1 MVDKILA
8 SRGRKRFRKKRTRK
22 KVGGKPKYGT
32 GNGICPTPDLV
43 LKNKND
49 RMYPVLKFK
58 LQQGNKKI
66 KLMDCGTMDTKCA
79 DRRRGAQGTKSQGIM
94 NSISNCDG
102 GQQWYDYNYN
112 EYKKTK
118 NKKYA
123 LRLKTF
129 YEAMKKEEWF
139 TKYDS
144 WWRSTLADGHQKK
157 RKQIDKNKSIDIGIF
172 DRKVTKDVEDGFDPN
187 ASDEDKYKWNYE
199 NHLQKYYM
207 IPSSVKATYEV
218 DKNKEVKA
226 NYLDDY
232 VEMMREQKFT
242 VTVKVPELEQS
253 GAQSGGEKLNLFNT
267 LAAAKKKVNEMK
279 DKIKEK
285 KNALMAT
292 TTTTAAEASN
302 VDIPIKPKPM
312 VLKNKTIAEYYEE
325 ILKEVKPF
333 FPLPQGIVG
342 EPYDVWDEKR
352 KEMSTKKADL
362 LKEMGEIFR
371 VNDDKPGLEIK
382 VEKQEGG
389 GKVRKSK
396 KRKSRRKKR
405 KETRRKSRRR
415 RRR

>member
-139 TKYDS
+139 KKYDS

-157 RKQIDKNKSIDIGIF
+157 PSDSYIGKF
-172 DRKVTKDVEDGFDPN
+172 GRKVTKDVEDGFNPG
-187 ASDEDKYKWNYE
+187 ASDEEQRKWKYEEHFSKDYSF
-199 NHLQKYYM
+199 
-207 IPSSVKATYEV
+207 PSSVKATYTV
-218 DKNKEVKA
+218 NKNKEVKA

-242 VTVKVPELEQS
+242 VTVKVPKLV
-253 GAQSGGEKLNLFNT
+253 QSGGESSLFAA
-267 LAAAKKKVNEMK
+267 LKAAKNKIKN
-279 DKIKEK
+279 KIKEK

-292 TTTTAAEASN
+292 TTTTAAEETN
-302 VDIPIKPKPM
+302 VSTPKIVVESESM
-312 VLKNKTIAEYYEE
+312 ELIGKTIVEHYEE
-325 ILKEVKPF
+325 ILKKVKPMF
-333 FPLPQGIVG
+333 KLPKGIYG
-342 EPYDVWDEKR
+342 EEWFDEGGG
-352 KEMSTKKADL
+352 EEKKKKMMKIKGDL

-371 VNDDKPGLEIK
+371 DKFEII
-382 VEKQEGG
+382 VEEKPKGG

>member
-22 KVGGKPKYGT
+22 KVGGKQKYGT
-32 GNGICPTPDLV
+32 GNGICPTPVQV
-43 LKNKND
+43 LKNEND
-49 RMYPVLKFK
+49 RMYPVLKIK

-79 DRRRGAQGTKSQGIM
+79 DRRRGAQGTKSQGFM

-129 YEAMKKEEWF
+129 YEAMKEEEWF

-157 RKQIDKNKSIDIGIF
+157 RKEIDKNKSIDIGTF
-172 DRKVTKDVEDGFDPN
+172 GRKVTKDVPDGFNPATN
-187 ASDEDKYKWNYE
+187 EDKYKWNYE
-199 NHLQKYYM
+199 NTLQKYYM
-207 IPSSVKATYEV
+207 IPSSVKAKYNV
-218 DKNKEVKA
+218 DKDKEVKA

-242 VTVKVPELEQS
+242 VTVNVPELEQS
-253 GAQSGGEKLNLFNT
+253 GAQSGGESSLFAA
-267 LAAAKKKVNEMK
+267 LKAAKNKIK

-333 FPLPQGIVG
+333 FPLPRGIVD
-342 EPYDVWDEKR
+342 EPPDIWEEKR
-352 KEMSTKKADL
+352 IEMRTKKADL
-362 LKEMGEIFR
+362 LKKMGEIFR

>member
-22 KVGGKPKYGT
+22 KVGGKPYGYK
-32 GNGICPTPDLV
+32 NCPDNAAV
-43 LKNKND
+43 LENSND
-49 RMYPVLKFK
+49 RMYPVPTS
-58 LQQGNKKI
+58 GKK
-66 KLMDCGTMDTKCA
+66 KLMDCDPT
-79 DRRRGAQGTKSQGIM
+79 DRQCGNVRRGAQGVKWGEGSWGGVA
-94 NSISNCDG
+94 NCDG
-102 GQQWYDYNYN
+102 GQAWYDHNYN
-112 EYKKTK
+112 IYKKNPK
-118 NKKYA
+118 KKKKYA
-123 LRLKTF
+123 LRLKKF
-129 YEAMKKEEWF
+129 YEAMKDEEWF

-157 RKQIDKNKSIDIGIF
+157 RKEIDKNKSIDIGTF
-172 DRKVTKDVEDGFDPN
+172 GRKVTKDVPDGFNPATN
-187 ASDEDKYKWNYE
+187 EDKYKWNYE
-199 NHLQKYYM
+199 NTLQKYYT
-207 IPSSVKATYEV
+207 IPSSVKATYTV
-218 DKNKEVKA
+218 KKDKEVKA

-242 VTVKVPELEQS
+242 VTVNVPELEQS
-253 GAQSGGEKLNLFNT
+253 GAQSGAQSGGESSLFAA
-267 LAAAKKKVNEMK
+267 LKAAKNKIKN
-279 DKIKEK
+279 KIKEK
-285 KNALMAT
+285 KNVLMAK

-333 FPLPQGIVG
+333 FPLPRGIVD
-342 EPYDVWDEKR
+342 EPRDIWEEKR
-352 KEMSTKKADL
+352 IEMRTKKADL
-362 LKEMGEIFR
+362 LKKMGEIFR
-371 VNDDKPGLEIK
+371 DKFEII
-382 VEKQEGG
+382 VEEEANGG